1 MSVHRAAQAFGGA
14 ADVYER
20 VRPGYPPAAITWLAE
35 QLGLGPAA
43 TVVDLAAGTGKLT
56 VPLLG
61 TGARVIAVEPSEGML
76 AVLRRRAPGAEPI
89 TGTAEAIPL
98 PDGSADAV
106 VVAQAFHWFANDDA
120 IAEIHRVLRPGGALG
135 LVWNRR
141 EFDHP
146 AHAAL
151 KQAVDPWRGDA
162 PRHWTGDWRPPLERS
177 PLFELRA
184 ETELPNDHEL
194 PPGGLVE
201 RAASVS
207 FIAALPE
214 ETRRAALA
222 DLARFEAA
230 APKPIV
236 LPHVCE
242 LFAFGRYTRQ

>member
-1 MSVHRAAQAFGGA
+1 LSVHRAAQAFGGA
-14 ADVYER
+14 AEVYDR
-20 VRPGYPPAAITWLAE
+20 VRPGYPREAVEWFGLAAG
-35 QLGLGPAA
+35 Q

-56 VPLLG
+56 VPLLA

-76 AVLRRRAPGAEPI
+76 AILRRAAPEAEAL

-98 PDGSADAV
+98 ADASADAV
-106 VVAQAFHWFANDDA
+106 LVAQGFHWFANDDA
-120 IAEIHRVLRPGGALG
+120 LAEIHRVLRPGGRLG

-141 EFDHP
+141 VVSDP
-146 AHAAL
+146 ANAAL
-151 KQAVDPWRGDA
+151 RRAVDPWRGDA
-162 PRHWTGDWRPPLERS
+162 PAHSTGDWKPPLERS
-177 PLFELRA
+177 PLFVQVA
-184 ETELPNDHEL
+184 QAELPNDHEL

-214 ETRRAALA
+214 ETRRDALA

-236 LPHVCE
+236 MPHVCE
-242 LFAFGRYTRQ
+242 LFAFERYTRP